1 MISEEY
7 YFKISKRFGAIKR
20 ARGTFFYTEK
30 GIRLTDLY
38 LENGRAVL
46 SWRNDNGTNGTSAF
60 LKIKNNINRGLTG
73 SFETDFS

>member
-7 YFKISKRFGAIKR
+7 YFEISKRFGAIKR

-38 LENGRAVL
+38 LENGRAVK
-46 SWRNDNGTNGTSAF
+46 SRKKEKGTNGTSA
-60 LKIKNNINRGLTG
+60 
-73 SFETDFS
+73 